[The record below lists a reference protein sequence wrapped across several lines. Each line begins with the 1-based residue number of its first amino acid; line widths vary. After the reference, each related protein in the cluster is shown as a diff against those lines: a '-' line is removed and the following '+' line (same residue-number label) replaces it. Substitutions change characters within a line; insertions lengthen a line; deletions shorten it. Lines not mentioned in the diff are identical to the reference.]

1 MIVRSAG
8 EQVERPMSL
17 AQSLLYMLTD
27 PTVAYLL
34 LMGGLLGLGI
44 EFRSPGLVLPGV
56 LGGCAL
62 LLALFSL
69 SALPVNAVAV
79 LIVVLGAGLIIS
91 DLFIPSYGLLS
102 LGGVAFLVFGGIF
115 LIDKSPEVP
124 VGVSPV
130 AVVAVSIFTGLLSAG
145 LAWLLVGD
153 RKRKV
158 YTAGE
163 GIIGAEGKVLKG
175 IPGGAHNPGR
185 VLVLGERW
193 KAVASSP
200 IPAGQM
206 VRVCAIDGLKLEVEA
221 LSQSND

>member
-1 MIVRSAG
+1 
-8 EQVERPMSL
+8 
-17 AQSLLYMLTD
+17 ML
-27 PTVAYLL
+27 
-34 LMGGLLGLGI
+34 
-44 EFRSPGLVLPGV
+44 

-91 DLFIPSYGLLS
+91 DLFIPAHGLLS

-145 LAWLLVGD
+145 LA
-153 RKRKV
+153 
-158 YTAGE
+158 
-163 GIIGAEGKVLKG
+163 
-175 IPGGAHNPGR
+175 
-185 VLVLGERW
+185 
-193 KAVASSP
+193 
-200 IPAGQM
+200 
-206 VRVCAIDGLKLEVEA
+206 
-221 LSQSND
+221 